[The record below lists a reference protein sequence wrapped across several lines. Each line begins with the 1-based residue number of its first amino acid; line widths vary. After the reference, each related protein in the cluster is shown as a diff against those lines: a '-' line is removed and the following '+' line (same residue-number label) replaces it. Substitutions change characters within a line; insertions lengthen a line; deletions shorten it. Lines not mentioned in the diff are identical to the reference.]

1 MCSVVWSQG
10 DKTCIRT
17 LVSILRICRVL
28 LLMGLML
35 SQDRLVYFIHFLCV
49 TIAKHFIQNIWPF
62 CPWGMSL
69 YNNLASHQIH
79 LQKHVMPFTTVC
91 RRYFC
96 DLLTW
101 DFWQKRKV
109 FIENSFCGLRRQL
122 ECAVA
127 REVAPSWSQ
136 SQLKSNLGF
145 LFTSRHLRRS
155 RSDTVSP
162 TFRGFHPSLVCLVLF
177 VLYRCMLLRRGML
190 FQKVTDTFP
199 TLKPII
205 WTWEAPLQKFPNLF
219 ST

>member
-1 MCSVVWSQG
+1 MKSRRQDLPQNIGFNFMNLQSSAPHGPYAFSRLLGLLHSFPLCYKCKAFYTKYTAILSMR
-10 DKTCIRT
+10 KE
-17 LVSILRICRVL
+17 SIQY
-28 LLMGLML
+28 
-35 SQDRLVYFIHFLCV
+35 SCV
-49 TIAKHFIQNIWPF
+49 TSDTPAETCN
-62 CPWGMSL
+62 
-69 YNNLASHQIH
+69 
-79 LQKHVMPFTTVC
+79 TTVC
-91 RRYFC
+91 QRYFC

-109 FIENSFCGLRRQL
+109 FLENSFCGLRRQL
-122 ECAVA
+122 ECAAA

-162 TFRGFHPSLVCLVLF
+162 TFRGFHPSLVYLVLF

-190 FQKVTDTFP
+190 LHYQKVTDTLP
-199 TLKPII
+199 TLQLII
-205 WTWEAPLQKFPNLF
+205 WTWEAPITY

>member
-1 MCSVVWSQG
+1 MKSRRQDLPQNIGFNFMNLHSSAPHGPYAFSRLLGLLHSFPLCYKCKAFYSKYMAILSM
-10 DKTCIRT
+10 RNE
-17 LVSILRICRVL
+17 SI
-28 LLMGLML
+28 
-35 SQDRLVYFIHFLCV
+35 QQPCV
-49 TIAKHFIQNIWPF
+49 TSNSPAEKCNAF
-62 CPWGMSL
+62 
-69 YNNLASHQIH
+69 HQ
-79 LQKHVMPFTTVC
+79 
-91 RRYFC
+91 RYFC

-136 SQLKSNLGF
+136 SQFKSNLGF

-162 TFRGFHPSLVCLVLF
+162 TFRGFHPSIVCLVLF
-177 VLYRCMLLRRGML
+177 VLYRCMLLRRGVL
-190 FQKVTDTFP
+190 FQKVNDTFP
-199 TLKPII
+199 TLQPII
-205 WTWEAPLQKFPNLF
+205 WTWEAPLQKFPHLF

>member
-1 MCSVVWSQG
+1 
-10 DKTCIRT
+10 
-17 LVSILRICRVL
+17 
-28 LLMGLML
+28 MGLML
-35 SQDRLVYFIHFLCV
+35 SQDCLVYFIHFLCV
-49 TIAKHFIQNIWPF
+49 TSAKHFIQNICPF

-79 LQKHVMPFTTVC
+79 LQRHVMPSTTVC
-91 RRYFC
+91 QRYFC

-101 DFWQKRKV
+101 DFWQKQKV

-122 ECAVA
+122 ECAAA

-162 TFRGFHPSLVCLVLF
+162 TFRGFHPSLVYFVLF

-190 FQKVTDTFP
+190 FHCQKVTDTFP

-205 WTWEAPLQKFPNLF
+205 WTWEAPLRKFPHLF